1 MIGIRSSRTA
11 IATLSLFAAVS
22 ALILTPAAVRA
33 EQFVLFDV
41 TFTFTKTDADNST
54 PNKSHS
60 RGLTIIDPVG
70 EFFTPLRKFERSV
83 HRSEQSARCVFS
95 HEALPRSRRSG
106 ARR

>member
-54 PNKSHS
+54 PSKSH
-60 RGLTIIDPVG
+60 D
-70 EFFTPLRKFERSV
+70 
-83 HRSEQSARCVFS
+83 
-95 HEALPRSRRSG
+95 
-106 ARR
+106 